1 MTRHATHPKHTASLA
16 TLMLAMVLGTPL
28 TASLSGCTQRNTS
41 PYSTPREGARDP
53 VLAERL
59 NREAAAYIDTDEEKA
74 ERLLRRALEADLFFG
89 PAHNNLG
96 VLHLRHGR
104 LYEAAHEF
112 EWARKLMPGHPDP
125 RVNLALTLEQAGRA
139 EEAINT
145 YAAALEARPDHL
157 PAIQAM
163 ARCQLRYNRT
173 DDRTE
178 PMLRTIAMR
187 SDDEQWRQWARLQL
201 VRLESGEP

>member
-163 ARCQLRYNRT
+163 ARCQLRYNRS

-201 VRLESGEP
+201 LRFRDKHP